1 MKEETNFCRK
11 GCSMY
16 RLKRNDYKN
25 ISRNAISITYNKVN
39 ENIGT
44 DVQRG
49 YEVRKTGYYI
59 RQD

>member
-1 MKEETNFCRK
+1 
-11 GCSMY
+11 MY
-16 RLKRNDYKN
+16 RLKRNNYKN
-25 ISRNAISITYNKVN
+25 LSRNAISITYNKVN

-44 DVQRG
+44 DVPRG

>member
-1 MKEETNFCRK
+1 
-11 GCSMY
+11 MY

-25 ISRNAISITYNKVN
+25 ISRNAILITYNKVN